1 MGCGAY
7 LKNFADFA
15 NFARDKKDSLPI
27 YTIYTFYTAKIKQ
40 HNPKLETRN
49 QKL

>member
-15 NFARDKKDSLPI
+15 NFARDKKDSFTI
-27 YTIYTFYTAKIKQ
+27 YTIYTFCTAKIKQ
-40 HNPKLETRN
+40 HNPKPETRN
-49 QKL
+49 KKL